1 MLAYKLQSIM
11 PVFNFLEVDFLPTL
25 QWNNQG
31 LSDQHFRFLGEE
43 AQEEW

>member
-31 LSDQHFRFLGEE
+31 LSAQNVRFLGKE